1 MTALNDHG
9 RRAGSGDGNHQLVAA
24 SYNIQKAIGTDMV
37 RRPERT
43 LAVIAELAADIMVL
57 QEADR
62 RFGTRLCALPL
73 EMIAAHGW
81 RPVDFDTRPASIG
94 WHGNAMLVSPRVEIV
109 RHAILPIPAF
119 EPRGAVLADLRIAGR
134 SLRVVGMHLD
144 LSGFWRR
151 RQVAAVMAH
160 LARQTEVMP
169 VLIMGDMNQWRAT
182 AGAVGDFG
190 KHYHAVPTGPSFH
203 ARMPVAALDRIF
215 VSADL
220 RVAAAGVHHSARS
233 TVASDHLPVW
243 VRLDW
248 PSDT

>member
-1 MTALNDHG
+1 MTAPINDRTKLNVPNAE
-9 RRAGSGDGNHQLVAA
+9 RQIVAA

-43 LAVIAELAADIMVL
+43 LAVIAELAADIVVL
-57 QEADR
+57 QESDR
-62 RFGTRLCALPL
+62 RFGERVCALPL

-81 RPVDFDTRPASIG
+81 QPVDFDTRPASIG
-94 WHGNAMLVSPRVEIV
+94 WHGNAILVSPRVETV

-134 SLRVVGMHLD
+134 PLRVVGMHLD

-160 LARQTEVMP
+160 LARQAEVLP

-182 AGAVGDFG
+182 AGAAGDFG
-190 KHYHAVPTGPSFH
+190 KCYRAVPTGPTFH
-203 ARMPVAALDRIF
+203 SRLPVASLDRIF
-215 VSADL
+215 VSPDL

-233 TVASDHLPVW
+233 AVASDHLPVW
-243 VRLDW
+243 VRLGW
-248 PSDT
+248 PPGA